1 MLYLIDVKFNKALII
16 GIDKASLSEESWKK
30 IDKLCQKKI
39 FVSKDNDQIK
49 KQLIDTD
56 CLLVAF
62 GVSVTKEDIDNAP
75 KLKYIGTLATAFGK
89 VDIDYAKKKK
99 ILVCNLAGYSTES
112 VAEFIIATILESI
125 RGLEAGKSRARKG
138 NYSEM
143 GIKATEIKSKVFA
156 VLGLGSIGGRVA
168 QIAKGFDADVRYW
181 SKNRKKSFEVR
192 GVRYQDADK
201 LISQADFIS
210 INLAQNSE
218 TNNFLNAKRIQNLKR
233 GAVVVN
239 TTPLEL
245 VDIDALTK
253 RLQKN
258 DITFI
263 LDHSD
268 EMSRKDLKKLSK
280 FKNCI
285 IYPPMAYISDEARIA
300 KQEIFITNIEDF
312 LNGKPTNVVN

>member
-16 GIDKASLSEESWKK
+16 GIDEASLSEESWKK
-30 IDKLCQKKI
+30 IDKLCQKKF
-39 FVSKDNDQIK
+39 FVSKDSDQIR

-75 KLKYIGTLATAFGK
+75 KLKYIGVLATAFGK

-99 ILVCNLAGYSTES
+99 IPVCNLAGYSTES

-125 RGLEAGKSRARKG
+125 RGLEVGKSRARKG

-143 GIKATEIKSKVFA
+143 GIKATEIKDKTFA
-156 VLGLGSIGGRVA
+156 VLGLGSIGARVA
-168 QIAKGFDADVRYW
+168 QIVKGFDADVRYW
-181 SKNRKKSFEVR
+181 SKNRKKSFEVK
-192 GVRYQDADK
+192 GVKYQDADK

-218 TNNFLNAKRIQNLKR
+218 TNHFLNAKRIQSLKK
-233 GAVVVN
+233 GVVVVN
-239 TTPLEL
+239 TTPMEL
-245 VDIDALTK
+245 VDIDALAR
-253 RLQKN
+253 RLQKD

-268 EMSRKDLKKLSK
+268 EMNKEDLKNYLNLK
-280 FKNCI
+280 
-285 IYPPMAYISDEARIA
+285 IA
-300 KQEIFITNIEDF
+300 SSIPQWHTYQMKQELPNKKYLLQI
-312 LNGKPTNVVN
+312 